1 MYDSRRL
8 SFFILSLSLLFSCSQ
23 PLPTLKGIDLEL
35 WKADRNGCNGSRQ
48 QMIEAMAS
56 EKEKLKKLSE
66 MDLVQLLGRP
76 DENELL
82 TRNQKFFIY
91 YLEPGPQCQSP
102 VDHARQLVLRI
113 NAMSLTK
120 ETQIK

>member
-1 MYDSRRL
+1 
-8 SFFILSLSLLFSCSQ
+8 
-23 PLPTLKGIDLEL
+23 
-35 WKADRNGCNGSRQ
+35 
-48 QMIEAMAS
+48 
-56 EKEKLKKLSE
+56 

-91 YLEPGPQCQSP
+91 YLEPGPQCKSP
-102 VDHARQLVLRI
+102 VDHAKKLVLRI